1 MNPPPYIPCGTVYG
15 TLLNFRREHALWA
28 PRMHEAPY
36 KAPPQAPVLYIKT
49 ANTFTRCGHAIA
61 LPTGVDEVEVSASL
75 GLVAGE
81 GGAVAGCV
89 LLADVAIPH
98 TSYYRPPVKYRNVDG
113 FLGVGD
119 VVRPV
124 AELGGWSGLSALTL
138 ELRVD
143 GVMRQRVPLQDMLR
157 DAAALW
163 ADVNAFQS
171 MRPGDVLMVGT
182 DCLDDGSRP
191 RARAGDALE
200 VTAVGLSPLTNH
212 FVQEPPDA
220 GPPQVGRAPLGGS
233 EHASA
238 QSVGGTSS

>member
-1 MNPPPYIPCGTVYG
+1 MNTHPYLPGGTVYG

-36 KAPPQAPVLYIKT
+36 KAPPNAPVLYIKT
-49 ANTFTRCGHAIA
+49 ANTFTRSGQAIA
-61 LPTGVDEVEVSASL
+61 LPKGVAEVEVAASL

-81 GGAVAGCV
+81 GGRVAGAV
-89 LLADVAIPH
+89 LFNDVAIPH
-98 TSYYRPPVKYRNVDG
+98 ESYYRPPVKYRCVDG

-119 VVRPV
+119 VVRSV
-124 AELGGWSGLSALTL
+124 ASLDELSSLVL

-143 GVMRQRVPLQDMLR
+143 GVMRQRTALTDLVR
-157 DAAALW
+157 DAATLW

-191 RARAGDALE
+191 RARAGDSVE
-200 VTAVGLSPLTNH
+200 ITATGFAPLVNH
-212 FVQEPPDA
+212 FVQEA
-220 GPPQVGRAPLGGS
+220 V
-233 EHASA
+233 
-238 QSVGGTSS
+238 